1 MFINNSDV
9 KIITGNLNPSLPPYS
24 IFNTKVVEFL
34 NDLSNIIISDYKSK
48 KYTDLFTFAFWCRK
62 SNIKKISKQY
72 ILESSIGR
80 GTALHITPSNI
91 PMNFAYSFAFGLL
104 SGNYNIVR
112 LPKKKFDQITLL
124 CNIINKICNK
134 KKYKEIL
141 NKFCFISYYRSD
153 NVSQKLSSISDVRLI
168 WGGDKTIENFKKYLT
183 PPRCVDLY
191 FADRHSLSI
200 INPSALKKLNEKEFK
215 NFLKKFY
222 NDAFLMDQQGCSSPQ
237 AVIWLKNGKIS
248 NIIEKF
254 WESLNSLVLKNY
266 LTDLSTINSKYLAL
280 NDLALTTQ
288 IEFKRK
294 NSNFNIVRLDSK
306 KPNINLDDIK
316 CNFGTFMEFSINNID
331 AIAKIITKKTQ
342 TLSYYGIKPS
352 LLKNLLIIK
361 GLKGIDRIVPIGRS
375 NDIGHIWDGYDII
388 GSLSRKIGE

>member
-9 KIITGNLNPSLPPYS
+9 KIITGKLNPTLRPFS
-24 IFNTKVVEFL
+24 IFNSKVVEFL
-34 NDLSNIIISDYKSK
+34 NELSNFIISDLESK
-48 KYTDLFTFAFWCRK
+48 KHTDLITFAFWCRK
-62 SNIKKISKQY
+62 SNINKISKQY

-112 LPKKKFDQITLL
+112 LPKKKFEQITLL

-141 NKFCFISYYRSD
+141 NKFCFITYFRSD
-153 NVSQKLSSISDVRLI
+153 NISQKLSSISDARLI
-168 WGGDKTIENFKKYLT
+168 WGGNRTIENFKGYLT

-191 FADRHSLSI
+191 FADRHSISI
-200 INPSALKKLNEKEFK
+200 INSSALKKLNEKEFK

-237 AVIWLKNGKIS
+237 AVIWLKSGKIE

-254 WESLNSLVLKNY
+254 WKDLNSIVLKNY
-266 LTDLSTINSKYLAL
+266 ITDLSTINSKYLSL

-288 IEFKRK
+288 IKFKRK
-294 NSNFNIVRLDSK
+294 KSNFNIVRLDSK
-306 KPNINLDDIK
+306 KPNKDLDDIK
-316 CNFGTFMEFSINNID
+316 CNFGTFMEFSIDNVNQIE
-331 AIAKIITKKTQ
+331 KIISKKTQ
-342 TLSYYGIKPS
+342 TLSYFGCNPS
-352 LLKNLLIIK
+352 LLKNLIITK
-361 GLKGIDRIVPIGRS
+361 GLKGVDRIVPIGRS
-375 NDIGHIWDGYDII
+375 NDMGHIWDGYDII